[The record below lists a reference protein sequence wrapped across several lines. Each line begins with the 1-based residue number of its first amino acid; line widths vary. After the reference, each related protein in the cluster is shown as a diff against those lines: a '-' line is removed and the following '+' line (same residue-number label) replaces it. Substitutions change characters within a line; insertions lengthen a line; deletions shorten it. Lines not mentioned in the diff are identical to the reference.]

1 MRPAR
6 RVLLALAGLT
16 GAAGVA
22 LAAAGAHMGG
32 DNLATASVFLLVH
45 AAAAAGL
52 AAGALT
58 PRGGTLA
65 AGALLLGA
73 ALFAGDLAAR
83 AFLGARLFP
92 MAAPA
97 GGMILIAGWLG
108 LALAAAFGRAR
119 QESAAPRDPISIQ
132 VNKE

>member
-1 MRPAR
+1 MSMRPAG

-52 AAGALT
+52 AAAAAVPDAAAPDG
-58 PRGGTLA
+58 A
-65 AGALLLGA
+65 AGGRPLRGA
-73 ALFAGDLAAR
+73 DR
-83 AFLGARLFP
+83 K
-92 MAAPA
+92 
-97 GGMILIAGWLG
+97 
-108 LALAAAFGRAR
+108 
-119 QESAAPRDPISIQ
+119 S
-132 VNKE
+132 VV